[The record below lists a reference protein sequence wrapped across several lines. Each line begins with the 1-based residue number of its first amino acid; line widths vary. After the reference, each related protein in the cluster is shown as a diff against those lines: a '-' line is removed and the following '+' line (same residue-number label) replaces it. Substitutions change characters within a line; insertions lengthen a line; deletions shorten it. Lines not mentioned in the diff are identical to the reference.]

1 MELFGVGALEALLV
15 LVITLVV
22 VGPQRFPEIAREGGR
37 WVRKARR
44 FTAEVTAELRE
55 AYVELEE
62 EVRAEGEELRSVREI
77 GEEVRSGLQE
87 SATDIRRIG
96 RDAGDAASVATTTSD
111 ATPADEA
118 GDADLTAAKSDGDP
132 ATTVPAPPA
141 QPIRPTAGGRVDPNK
156 PRMTPREMQAQ
167 VSESFRQAGGL
178 TIQNNPG
185 HKPPDS

>member
-22 VGPQRFPEIAREGGR
+22 VGPQRFPEIAREGGK

-55 AYVELEE
+55 AYSELEE
-62 EVRAEGEELRSVREI
+62 EVRAEGDDLRAVREI
-77 GEEVRSGLQE
+77 GEEVRTGLQE

-96 RDAGDAASVATTTSD
+96 RDAGEAATVADTPPTSVSESED
-111 ATPADEA
+111 
-118 GDADLTAAKSDGDP
+118 GDADLAAAKSEGTA
-132 ATTVPAPPA
+132 ATNAPVPAA
-141 QPIRPTAGGRVDPNK
+141 ARPLGGRVDPGK

-178 TIQNNPG
+178 TIQSNPG
-185 HKPPDS
+185 RKPPDS

>member
-22 VGPQRFPEIAREGGR
+22 VGPQRFPEIAREGGK

-55 AYVELEE
+55 AYSELEE
-62 EVRAEGEELRSVREI
+62 ELRAEGDDLRSVREI
-77 GEEVRSGLQE
+77 GEEVRTGLQE

-96 RDAGDAASVATTTSD
+96 RDAEGAATVAEPAADAEA
-111 ATPADEA
+111 EA
-118 GDADLTAAKSDGDP
+118 GDGDLAAVKTEEGAAS
-132 ATTVPAPPA
+132 TTPTPTPS
-141 QPIRPTAGGRVDPNK
+141 QPERIAGGRVDPSK

-167 VSESFRQAGGL
+167 VSESFRKAGGL

-185 HKPPDS
+185 RKPPDS

>member
-22 VGPQRFPEIAREGGR
+22 VGPQRFPEIAREGGK

-55 AYVELEE
+55 AYSELEE
-62 EVRAEGEELRSVREI
+62 EVRAEGDDLRAVREI
-77 GEEVRSGLQE
+77 GDEVRTGLQE

-96 RDAGDAASVATTTSD
+96 RDAGDAATVAE
-111 ATPADEA
+111 APANAVDES
-118 GDADLTAAKSDGDP
+118 GDADLAAAKSEEATSTTDP
-132 ATTVPAPPA
+132 VAAPAA
-141 QPIRPTAGGRVDPNK
+141 QVAGGRVEPNK

-167 VSESFRQAGGL
+167 VSESFKKAGGL

-185 HKPPDS
+185 RKPPDS

>member
-22 VGPQRFPEIAREGGR
+22 VGPQRFPEIAREGGK

-55 AYVELEE
+55 AYSELEE
-62 EVRAEGEELRSVREI
+62 EVRAEGDDLRSVREI
-77 GEEVRSGLQE
+77 GEEVRTGLQE

-96 RDAGDAASVATTTSD
+96 RDAGDAATVATTPP
-111 ATPADEA
+111 ATEGEP
-118 GDADLTAAKSDGDP
+118 GDADLAAAKSDESAPGTAP
-132 ATTVPAPPA
+132 TKPAPV
-141 QPIRPTAGGRVDPNK
+141 AGGRIDPNK

-167 VSESFRQAGGL
+167 VSESFRKAGGL

-185 HKPPDS
+185 RKPPDS

>member
-15 LVITLVV
+15 LVVTLVV
-22 VGPQRFPEIAREGGR
+22 VGPQRFPEIAREGGK

-55 AYVELEE
+55 AYSELEE
-62 EVRAEGEELRSVREI
+62 EVRAEGDDLRSVREI
-77 GEEVRSGLQE
+77 GEEVRTGLQE

-96 RDAGDAASVATTTSD
+96 RNAGDAATVATPT
-111 ATPADEA
+111 ATDEEP
-118 GDADLTAAKSDGDP
+118 GDADLAAAKSDES
-132 ATTVPAPPA
+132 APGA
-141 QPIRPTAGGRVDPNK
+141 APTKAAPVAGGRIDPNK

-178 TIQNNPG
+178 TTQNKPG
-185 HKPPDS
+185 RKPPDS

>member
-22 VGPQRFPEIAREGGR
+22 VGPQRFPEIAREGGK

-55 AYVELEE
+55 AYSELEE
-62 EVRAEGEELRSVREI
+62 EVRAEGDDLRSVREI
-77 GEEVRSGLQE
+77 GEEVRTGLQE
-87 SATDIRRIG
+87 SAADIRRIG
-96 RDAGDAASVATTTSD
+96 RDAGEAAAVSD
-111 ATPADEA
+111 TEGSSNAENDA
-118 GDADLTAAKSDGDP
+118 GDADLAAAKSRDTADEGDP
-132 ATTVPAPPA
+132 VPAAPS
-141 QPIRPTAGGRVDPNK
+141 RPAGGRVDPNK

-185 HKPPDS
+185 RKPPDS